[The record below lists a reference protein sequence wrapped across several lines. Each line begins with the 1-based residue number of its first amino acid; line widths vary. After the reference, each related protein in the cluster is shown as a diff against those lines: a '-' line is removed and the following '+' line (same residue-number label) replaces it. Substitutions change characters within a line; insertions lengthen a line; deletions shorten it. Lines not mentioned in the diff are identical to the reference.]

1 MSSYVEKVLVPGE
14 QIRYMASLHW
24 IIYLQ
29 GLVITIFGGLLGFN
43 SYAIVA
49 HLFGSNNMD
58 PYGHI
63 LSGIALFI
71 TVVGVAL
78 LLGAY
83 VRQSA
88 TELVLTDRRI
98 IAKYGVIAR
107 ATFEI
112 MASRIT
118 GANFD
123 QTITGRLLGY
133 GTILVHGAGGE
144 ISPIDLVADPQSFH
158 RALLEVIEHTQGGP
172 PAAGTPR

>member
-1 MSSYVEKVLVPGE
+1 MSYVQKVLLPGE
-14 QIRYMASLHW
+14 QVRYAASLHW
-24 IIYLQ
+24 VIYVQ
-29 GLVITIFGGLLGFN
+29 GLVITVLGGLLGFN
-43 SYAIVA
+43 SYPIVT
-49 HLFGSNNMD
+49 HLFGTNYAE

-83 VRQSA
+83 VRQTS

-98 IAKYGVIAR
+98 IAKYGVVSR

-112 MASRIT
+112 MANRIT

-123 QTITGRLLGY
+123 QTIAGRLLGF

-158 RALLEVIEHTQGGP
+158 RALLEVIQHSQGRP
-172 PAAGTPR
+172 V